1 MKKVTIS
8 LQSFKERENALNEVR
23 ILASLDSPYIVEYK
37 DSFLTEDSN
46 ILYVIMEFATG
57 GDLNNVLNKSKPK
70 GLEEAEIWRAL
81 T

>member
-1 MKKVTIS
+1 
-8 LQSFKERENALNEVR
+8 
-23 ILASLDSPYIVEYK
+23 LASLDSPYIVEYK

-57 GDLNNVLNKSKPK
+57 GDLNHVLNRSKPK
-70 GLEEAEIWRAL
+70 GLEEPEIWRAL